1 MLKERESIEFLK
13 ANSRNPAE
21 VMSSA
26 KRLDLLKIA
35 CMIDNGETKE
45 ARELL
50 ARLHEADMFLESEQD
65 VKLLTYT
72 FYGLPLKKQ
81 SKSHGNHIKGIRL
94 IEQSK

>member
-50 ARLHEADMFLESEQD
+50 
-65 VKLLTYT
+65 
-72 FYGLPLKKQ
+72 
-81 SKSHGNHIKGIRL
+81 
-94 IEQSK
+94 